1 MSLAA
6 RCGLELIGTFFLM
19 LVVATAAVG
28 GMAGGMAPFAI
39 GGILMAM
46 IYMAGPHSGGHFNPA
61 VTLGFLVRGG
71 LPARE
76 VVPYILAQLIGAFL
90 AAMVQMVLLENAG
103 SADGALALAALGEE
117 GGRIADALQVG
128 IAELLFTFALVLVIL
143 NVASAPGQAPNQYF
157 GLAIAVTVMAGAFA
171 VGPVSG
177 AVFNP
182 AVLLG
187 LWSLGATSG
196 VMFAV
201 ILATTLCGG
210 LLAALT
216 FRAVHGIEASPGEG

>member
-28 GMAGGMAPFAI
+28 GMAGDMAPLAI

-46 IYMAGPHSGGHFNPA
+46 VYMAGPHSGAHFNPA
-61 VTLGFLVRGG
+61 VTLAFLVRGG
-71 LPARE
+71 LPSRE
-76 VVPYILAQLIGAFL
+76 VVPYLLAQLIGAFL
-90 AAMVQMVLLENAG
+90 AAMVQMVLLET
-103 SADGALALAALGEE
+103 SATAEGLAALAALGED
-117 GGRIADALQVG
+117 GGRISDALQVG
-128 IAELLFTFALVLVIL
+128 VAELLFTFALVLVVL

-157 GLAIAVTVMAGAFA
+157 GVAIAITVMAGAFA

-187 LWSLGATSG
+187 LWSLGATTG
-196 VMFAV
+196 AMFAV

-216 FRAVHGIEASPGEG
+216 FRAVHGVGQGTGD